1 MLFVEEVSRFTAYNA
16 AADNYDILC
25 VLNKLG
31 IFKDCNCLSGFGVF
45 IAGKLEEDI
54 FCACGYNDLVIS
66 RRLYCFGG
74 NVRSIVS
81 SAYPVEYS
89 I

>member
-1 MLFVEEVSRFTAYNA
+1 MIHKIRRHFNNRNILAVLFVEEVSRFTAYNA

-31 IFKDCNCLSGFGVF
+31 VFKDCNCLSGFGVF

-54 FCACGYNDLVIS
+54 FCSCFYRNF
-66 RRLYCFGG
+66 RR
-74 NVRSIVS
+74 
-81 SAYPVEYS
+81 
-89 I
+89 